1 MAAQLTSHGYSQAGG
16 TGRVFQTSADA
27 VYDALPAG
35 QQPFAREI
43 LTRLTAA
50 SSDGPVTRRA
60 FSRANLYVG
69 HPGTAR
75 EQIDAIL
82 EAFTARRLLVLGDGT
97 AEISHDALLHIW
109 PRFRIWL
116 EEDQA
121 SLIRHSQ
128 LTEDAAAWGDRS
140 KDSSFL
146 YRGTQL
152 AAVRQA
158 TVRWSAGRYPQSP
171 VPSMTS
177 CWNRRRRGWDCAP
190 ADRARCLRPA
200 RGKKRDI
207 RCHRSRHLSTA
218 GGSYRRPFP
227 HPPGVEC
234 RCSNR
239 AIPAGMP
246 IRHLTGF
253 QVGDSRH
260 QDDRRTG
267 PDPRSGSMARPPR
280 WRTALSPHPR
290 LPPDPRLRPTRAGW
304 RAFFTKS

>member
-1 MAAQLTSHGYSQAGG
+1 
-16 TGRVFQTSADA
+16 
-27 VYDALPAG
+27 
-35 QQPFAREI
+35 
-43 LTRLTAA
+43 
-50 SSDGPVTRRA
+50 
-60 FSRANLYVG
+60 
-69 HPGTAR
+69 
-75 EQIDAIL
+75 
-82 EAFTARRLLVLGDGT
+82 
-97 AEISHDALLHIW
+97 
-109 PRFRIWL
+109 
-116 EEDQA
+116 
-121 SLIRHSQ
+121 
-128 LTEDAAAWGDRS
+128 
-140 KDSSFL
+140 
-146 YRGTQL
+146 
-152 AAVRQA
+152 
-158 TVRWSAGRYPQSP
+158 
-171 VPSMTS
+171 MTS

-267 PDPRSGSMARPPR
+267 QIHDQAAWHVHLDGELPYPRIRASRRILAFGRPEPGGELSSPSRRRR
-280 WRTALSPHPR
+280 WRPGSPTAPPTSPASGEHR
-290 LPPDPRLRPTRAGW
+290 SECQSIASGLLRERVHARYAP
-304 RAFFTKS
+304 K